1 LNNLKENFNNFYNI
15 YTEIIQNVDNKNWN
29 YEILNNI
36 FELNDDNDVIK
47 DIKNICEEKDLKNKF
62 NLILEISDKIEISN
76 KDEITLV

>member
-1 LNNLKENFNNFYNI
+1 MNNLKENFNNFYNI

-36 FELNDDNDVIK
+36 FELNDNDVFK